1 MNRIR
6 LVVLMVIGFALL
18 SDRDG
23 SAQPPDTSPSRE
35 DSIARVRELVAKYC
49 IDCHDAAS
57 KAGGLDLNQ
66 LLSRDGFDGTLV
78 FENVITHRMP
88 PSDAEQPTAS
98 ERRELLNGLSVASLH
113 ATIKPYRRI
122 SRYEFN
128 HSANDLLG
136 IQMDLSGEIPED
148 RGTNVFDS
156 DRRIMLSKEQM
167 GAYFAAADE
176 LLEFALPENG
186 FPAEQS
192 WTTSTIQDSHE
203 TYNIYVRD
211 YQEGLLF
218 SWTRANNGNS
228 YSYFYDHFEPPVK
241 GWYDLTFDAAKVGD
255 FEEDVSV
262 LVYAGKYYYA
272 DDRPQPQRLL
282 GVLSLGNRELQPYMI
297 RGFLYPGENVSVH
310 CYSRHTWRQQGGNE
324 GAYIKQLNIR
334 GPTVDA
340 WPPATY
346 RKLFDGVPLNIPERA
361 THTHQSSVT
370 ALQQI
375 GGRVTVS
382 SFQVGMEKEKMLDRS
397 SKTFWHTRFTPD
409 VAAPPHYVILE
420 NPTQQ
425 EILGLLYTTW
435 SGGNG
440 NGQVKKYEVSLSDDG
455 VRWEEPIQ
463 QGSLEVMH
471 AAEQEI
477 WFPEKTRKPFLRFL
491 VREAV
496 ELDGKSLASIGGL
509 DVILETSANAALSVP
524 APQKISVG
532 SDSIQDL
539 QQVVRRFANQAFSSE
554 LSEDELAPYYA
565 VSLDAFREEGD
576 FENAARQ
583 GFKAIL
589 CSHRF
594 LLAPGS
600 YRNDSF
606 RIAASLARCLWLSVP
621 DPKLMALAA
630 TDDLHGES
638 MSAEIDRMLRDP
650 RARRMIHSFCDQW
663 LNLRSFNK
671 VSPSLKLYPEY
682 NDLLNFY
689 LPQETEDFLFHL
701 IQENSPA
708 TDLID
713 SDFSM
718 LNQRLAQHYGI
729 DGVIGEEMR
738 KVKLP
743 LDSPRGGL
751 LTMGSVLKV
760 TSDGFQTSPILRG
773 AWVSKNI
780 AGNTLSP
787 PPESVKAIEPN
798 AHKATTLKEQIEE
811 HKNNETCF
819 ACHKSI
825 DPYGFALES
834 FDATGAFRS
843 KYRVEVP
850 HQGTFLYRLEGYF
863 DWGGEVDPSGE
874 VGDSQFEDINGLK
887 KLLISDHKK
896 VAYNFVKKFFEYANG
911 YEPTLQQRIDLYSMI
926 ADSPEDCRLKDLI
939 TKVIMVSFGEE
950 KLKGTA
956 GDVPANHVDA
966 KRRMQP

>member
-1 MNRIR
+1 MIR
-6 LVVLMVIGFALL
+6 VLLVVVFGLLLL
-18 SDRDG
+18 SG
-23 SAQPPDTSPSRE
+23 TNGYAQPADTLPAKE
-35 DSIARVRELVAKYC
+35 LSIATARNLVAKYC
-49 IDCHDAAS
+49 VDCHDAAS
-57 KAGGLDLNQ
+57 KEADLDLTE
-66 LLSRDGFDGTLV
+66 LLSRDAFDGTLV
-78 FENVITHRMP
+78 FENVITRRMP
-88 PSDAEQPTAS
+88 PSDAEQPTDT
-98 ERRELLNGLSVASLH
+98 ERREILIGLSDASVR
-113 ATIKPYRRI
+113 ASIKPYRRI

-128 HSANDLLG
+128 HSASDLLG
-136 IQMDLSGEIPED
+136 VQLDVSGEIPED

-167 GAYFAAADE
+167 SAYFAAADD

-186 FPAEQS
+186 FPVEQS

-203 TYNIYVRD
+203 SYNIYVRD
-211 YQEGLLF
+211 YKDGLLF
-218 SWTRANNGNS
+218 AWTRANNGNN

-255 FEEDVSV
+255 FDEDVSV

-282 GVLSLGNRELQPYMI
+282 GVLSVGNKELQPYTL
-297 RGFLYPGENVSVH
+297 RGFLNPGESVSVH
-310 CYSRHTWRQQGGNE
+310 CYSLHTWRQQGGNE

-334 GPTVDA
+334 GPVLDA
-340 WPPATY
+340 WPPTTY
-346 RKLFDGVPLNIPERA
+346 RKLFADLPMSVPDRL
-361 THTHQSSVT
+361 THTNQTSNT

-409 VAAPPHYVILE
+409 VAIPPHYVILE
-420 NPTQQ
+420 NPKQH
-425 EILGLLYTTW
+425 EILGLVYSTW

-440 NGQVKKYEVSLSDDG
+440 NGQVKRYEVALSDDG

-477 WFPEKTRKPFLRFL
+477 LFPEKTRKPFLRFL
-491 VREAV
+491 VKEAV

-509 DVILETSANAALSVP
+509 DVILERHETAVKSVP
-524 APQKISVG
+524 PPQKISIG
-532 SDSIQDL
+532 SNSTHDL
-539 QQVVRRFANQAFSSE
+539 QQVVRRFANEAFASE
-554 LSEDELAPYYA
+554 LSKDELAPYYA
-565 VSLDAFREEGD
+565 VSLDSFREDGD
-576 FENAARQ
+576 FINAARQ

-600 YRNDSF
+600 HRNDSY

-621 DPKLMALAA
+621 DTRLMELAA
-630 TDDLHGES
+630 ADDLHGES

-682 NDLLNFY
+682 NDLLNYY

-701 IQENSPA
+701 IQENLPV
-708 TDLID
+708 TELID

-729 DGVIGEEMR
+729 DGVIGEGMR
-738 KVKLP
+738 KVMLP
-743 LDSPRGGL
+743 SDSPRGGL
-751 LTMGSVLKV
+751 LTMGSILKV

-787 PPESVKAIEPN
+787 PPESVKAIEPSTN
-798 AHKATTLKEQIEE
+798 QATTLKEQIEE
-811 HKNNETCF
+811 HKNNATCF

-834 FDATGAFRS
+834 FDATGEFRS

-850 HQGTFLYRLEGYF
+850 HQGTFMYRLEGYF
-863 DWGGEVDPSGE
+863 QWGGDVDPSGD
-874 VGDSQFEDINGLK
+874 VGDSAFEDVNGLK

-896 VAYNFVKKFFEYANG
+896 VAYNFAKKFFEYANG
-911 YEPTLQQRIDLYSMI
+911 YEPTLHQRIDLYGMI

-939 TKVIMVSFGEE
+939 AKVIMVSYGGENRDVTANDGTTND
-950 KLKGTA
+950 GTA
-956 GDVPANHVDA
+956 H
-966 KRRMQP
+966 RRNQP